1 MVMNCINH
9 INGTLYN
16 GTLANDSK
24 LHDDMIL
31 PIAPLTKTETYL
43 HIIFIG
49 QVIIKLI
56 FTILTDNVV
65 LLCLFLKKGVP
76 INLFIALVFL
86 LNKQLQTPRNTFWVG
101 IIAVNL
107 LTILIAILRLAIT
120 YDGKG
125 NDDEDG
131 IICFLFSFLTGKP
144 YTILL
149 FLQLLATMD
158 RYYCIYI

>member
-56 FTILTDNVV
+56 FTILTDNDYCIIM
-65 LLCLFLKKGVP
+65 LLFKKGCTD
-76 INLFIALVFL
+76 
-86 LNKQLQTPRNTFWVG
+86 QLIHSVG
-101 IIAVNL
+101 L
-107 LTILIAILRLAIT
+107 PP
-120 YDGKG
+120 
-125 NDDEDG
+125 E
-131 IICFLFSFLTGKP
+131 
-144 YTILL
+144 
-149 FLQLLATMD
+149 
-158 RYYCIYI
+158 